1 MFLTRDKDLSFA
13 TIPFA
18 KIPSNARL
26 CFEHERKAAR
36 PWAHHVDSIIQR
48 EALLDRPKITGVVN
62 LSNRTARPCR
72 KFAKRGARIAERNTL
87 RVKV

>member
-1 MFLTRDKDLSFA
+1 MVETTLLRHAMSSLSNRSVFSDKENDRKINLLNKMFLTRDKDLSFA

-36 PWAHHVDSIIQR
+36 P
-48 EALLDRPKITGVVN
+48 
-62 LSNRTARPCR
+62 
-72 KFAKRGARIAERNTL
+72 
-87 RVKV
+87 